1 MHVHIRKLKVSEI
14 PLGLIRNSNEEASAE
29 EKAAFEDWLE
39 DRWTEKDRLLDHFV
53 RPSSLNTGP
62 KLIGSSTRLVHLSMD
77 RMSLLPV
84 KYQ

>member
-14 PLGLIRNSNEEASAE
+14 PLGVIRNSNEEASAE

-53 RPSSLNTGP
+53 CPSSLNT
-62 KLIGSSTRLVHLSMD
+62 
-77 RMSLLPV
+77 
-84 KYQ
+84 